1 MVGETMFR
9 TMMHNSHKYT
19 SLKLS
24 RKVSL
29 KLTKLNPFC
38 KYFYTV
44 NRDWCYGVAMLK
56 YSYQCADFL
65 TLMYI
70 KE

>member
-1 MVGETMFR
+1 MAGETMFG

-29 KLTKLNPFC
+29 KLTELNPFFVSTFTLC
-38 KYFYTV
+38 KWPGMFNLHV
-44 NRDWCYGVAMLK
+44 PKIV
-56 YSYQCADFL
+56 FL
-65 TLMYI
+65 GKNLI
-70 KE
+70 

>member
-1 MVGETMFR
+1 MAGETTFG

-29 KLTKLNPFC
+29 KLTELNPFC
-38 KYFYTV
+38 EYFYTV
-44 NRDWCYGVAMLK
+44 NRDCCYGCCYVEM
-56 YSYQCADFL
+56 
-65 TLMYI
+65 
-70 KE
+70 

>member
-1 MVGETMFR
+1 MAGETMFR

-29 KLTKLNPFC
+29 KLTELNPFC
-38 KYFYTV
+38 EYFFQNTLCKWPGMFNLNV
-44 NRDWCYGVAMLK
+44 PKNV
-56 YSYQCADFL
+56 FL
-65 TLMYI
+65 GKNLI
-70 KE
+70 